1 MNLQGK
7 NKIPKATFV
16 LNILATVMGIFAIFN
31 LYTSHKYIAGIIEN
45 GFDPSKQLSDVINY
59 YLNSVTQYVFYGICL
74 FTLGYIIKKV
84 AYLVDAMN
92 IRKLDKEH
100 LVIAS
105 LEKDEN
111 DEIDRI
117 LKDLE
122 G

>member
-7 NKIPKATFV
+7 NKIPKTTFV

-31 LYTSHKYIAGIIEN
+31 LYTSYKYIAGLIEK
-45 GFDPSKQLSDVINY
+45 GFDPIKQLSDVINY

-92 IRKLDKEH
+92 VRKLDKKH
-100 LVIAS
+100 LAAAS
-105 LEKDEN
+105 VENDED

-117 LKDLE
+117 FKNLE